1 MKNAALKLN
10 STQKFI
16 EITDVYEDIVILTS
30 GNACIII
37 EVEATNFDLQSPEEQ
52 DAKIYA
58 YSALLNSLSFPIQII
73 ARSKLVNIAN
83 YLESLDFEA
92 KKTQNPALNK
102 QILLYKNF
110 VSELV
115 KMNTVLDKKFYI
127 VTSYSSLEKGVM
139 GAQQTVSKN
148 KSDAFSLQAKSALHS
163 KAEAIHAQLR
173 RVGLK
178 AETLQKDKIIKL
190 FYDIFNDGVMD
201 SVHLTEHIK
210 TGVVKGKE
218 KK

>member
-1 MKNAALKLN
+1 MKNSVQKTN

-16 EITDVYEDIVILTS
+16 EITDVYDDIAILTS

-37 EVEATNFDLQSPEEQ
+37 EVEANNFDLLSTDEQ

-58 YSALLNSLSFPIQII
+58 YSALLNSLSFSIQIVV
-73 ARSKLVNIAN
+73 RSKLVNISN
-83 YLESLDFEA
+83 YLESLNLEA
-92 KKTQNPALNK
+92 QKTKNPALNK
-102 QILLYKNF
+102 HILLYKDF

-127 VTSYSSLEKGVM
+127 VASYSSLEKGVT
-139 GAQQTVSKN
+139 GAKQTSGKN
-148 KSDAFSLQAKSALHS
+148 TNETFSIQARSALHS

-173 RVGLK
+173 RIGLK
-178 AETLQKDKIIKL
+178 AETLSKDKIIKL

-201 SVHLTEHIK
+201 SAHLTEHIK